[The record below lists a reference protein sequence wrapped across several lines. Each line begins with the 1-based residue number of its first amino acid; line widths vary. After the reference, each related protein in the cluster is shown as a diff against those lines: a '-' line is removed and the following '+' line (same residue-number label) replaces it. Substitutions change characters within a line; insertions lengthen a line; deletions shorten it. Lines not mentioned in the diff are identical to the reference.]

1 MFIKNN
7 TEYDSYIFIT
17 ICNITLSDDNYTE
30 EKNTLVGIMII
41 IVIVLFCC
49 CLCLCNCKIG

>member
-17 ICNITLSDDNYTE
+17 ICNITLSDDKE
-30 EKNTLVGIMII
+30 EMID
-41 IVIVLFCC
+41 
-49 CLCLCNCKIG
+49 